1 MEHGDGNALY
11 EQFESAR
18 VYRDSFI
25 DASSGPIK
33 KSISLRIEI
42 ADEPG
47 ALAAIATILALH
59 QINIKNIG
67 ISHNREQED
76 GVLKVE
82 FYQKEEIEKAREIL
96 TAKGYSVYLQ

>member
-1 MEHGDGNALY
+1 MHPAALSRNP
-11 EQFESAR
+11 FPCA
-18 VYRDSFI
+18 
-25 DASSGPIK
+25 
-33 KSISLRIEI
+33 LR
-42 ADEPG
+42 
-47 ALAAIATILALH
+47 LRTSRAAIATILALH